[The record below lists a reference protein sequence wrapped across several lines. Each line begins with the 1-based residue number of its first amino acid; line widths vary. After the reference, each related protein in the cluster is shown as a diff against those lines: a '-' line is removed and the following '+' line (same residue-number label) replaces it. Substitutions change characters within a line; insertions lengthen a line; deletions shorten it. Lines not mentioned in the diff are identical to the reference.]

1 MRQRTMSENHGCL
14 SCKKHPLLG
23 MGIGYTQD
31 GHVHVCLSK
40 TLILALM
47 EDLGP
52 DGCGVLSADKPESID
67 ELESIAMD
75 ILEAIKHVRKIEGG
89 KVNG

>member
-1 MRQRTMSENHGCL
+1 MSDVHRCV

-23 MGIGYTQD
+23 IGVGYTQE

-40 TLILALM
+40 TLMLALM

-52 DGCGVLSADKPESID
+52 DGPGILSADKMESID

-75 ILEAIKHVRKIEGG
+75 ILEAIKNVRKIKGE
-89 KVNG
+89 KQK